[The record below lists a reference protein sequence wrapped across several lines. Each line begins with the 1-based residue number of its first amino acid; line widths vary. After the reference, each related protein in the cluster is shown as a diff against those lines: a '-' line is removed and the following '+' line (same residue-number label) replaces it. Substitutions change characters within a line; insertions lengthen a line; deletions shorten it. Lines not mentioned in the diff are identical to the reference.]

1 MLRKFLSLLKFI
13 ENKQKKK
20 LLFIQFQIIITSFLE
35 IISLSLIIPF
45 IKLAS
50 DKKSIYE
57 ITFLNKIYNFYKFN
71 SHETFTIY
79 CGIFLIIV
87 FSLSSFFT
95 LWTRYNI
102 VSFSQNTSAF
112 LASNLYQNIL
122 SKKYSFFL
130 ATPLSKII
138 RILTDETSRLVSG
151 VLFPV
156 LIIIS
161 KPSNL

>member
-13 ENKQKKK
+13 ENKKMKK

-57 ITFLNKIYNFYKFN
+57 ITFLNKLYNFYKFN

-87 FSLSSFFT
+87 VV
-95 LWTRYNI
+95 NG
-102 VSFSQNTSAF
+102 AF
-112 LASNLYQNIL
+112 NS
-122 SKKYSFFL
+122 
-130 ATPLSKII
+130 
-138 RILTDETSRLVSG
+138 
-151 VLFPV
+151 
-156 LIIIS
+156 
-161 KPSNL
+161 